1 MLLVRTLSYS
11 QEDHR
16 FFSARRGY
24 NRIRKNSANVDGYRR
39 DQAEVCRKD
48 VDSRTCGP
56 KGRYRGIQ
64 SGKSRAD
71 RHGCARGGFR
81 EWPERIYGSFKS

>member
-16 FFSARRGY
+16 FFSARRVY

-39 DQAEVCRKD
+39 DQAEVRRKD
-48 VDSRTCGP
+48 P
-56 KGRYRGIQ
+56 
-64 SGKSRAD
+64 
-71 RHGCARGGFR
+71 GGFENVR
-81 EWPERIYGSFKS
+81 SKGEISRNTIW